1 VRLVLNEMWS
11 SEIARQLRS
20 RGHDVVAATEL
31 PRRYRGIPDHEFF
44 RRAQADNRA
53 IVTDNVADFIGVLR
67 EHTSRARPHF
77 GLVFAVR
84 PAFDRARPGV
94 VGEMIRALDGL
105 LAEREGDEPSSD
117 VHFLR
122 SARS

>member
-1 VRLVLNEMWS
+1 MWP

-53 IVTDNVADFIGVLR
+53 VVTDNVADFMGVLR
-67 EHTSRARPHF
+67 EHAGRPQPHF

-117 VHFLR
+117 VRFLR